1 MHLPPNE
8 HFRSFTRPSTQGHQL
23 VLGRQTHQR
32 LFPPMWGRRPSTTMG
47 ETYFTPCGVPPVAL
61 TQVDFINHSS
71 HGGDDGNIN
80 SRDTLAFNS
89 FLVVPNRN
97 STIWTELHRTHQ
109 PLDCCGFLVDSVLCL
124 VTFVTLCHRARL
136 FLSLAHLFLSYLIK
150 RNSMWQFRRMTF
162 WEFLKAASLVY
173 IVYYVFRWG
182 RWEITWWKTFFE
194 KRFGRPE
201 DKDVSVRDLYPD

>member
-1 MHLPPNE
+1 MPFSIPCAALKQSQTHPQQKSEMQQLQSSDARFNTAVNQAVI
-8 HFRSFTRPSTQGHQL
+8 FGFQL
-23 VLGRQTHQR
+23 VLGRQTQQR
-32 LFPPMWGRRPSTTMG
+32 LSPPIRAGDRNPQWAKRTL
-47 ETYFTPCGVPPVAL
+47 PPVVCPLWHLRRSILL
-61 TQVDFINHSS
+61 THSS

-136 FLSLAHLFLSYLIK
+136 FLSLAHLF
-150 RNSMWQFRRMTF
+150 FV
-162 WEFLKAASLVY
+162 LV
-173 IVYYVFRWG
+173 
-182 RWEITWWKTFFE
+182 
-194 KRFGRPE
+194 
-201 DKDVSVRDLYPD
+201 D